1 MDKLRVIQWNT
12 GKVGKLSMRGV
23 LDDPRLELVGV
34 FAHSPDKVGKDA
46 GELCGRPETMTGV
59 TATDDIDA
67 LIALGADSVLYTPF
81 EGNVDHAVR
90 LLEAGMDVV
99 STNLFLHSGGVQG
112 EVRERLDAA
121 AQKGGSSLYITGIN
135 PGWANSITAAMT
147 AVCRQVDSVSLIESA
162 DCSVYESVETWA
174 FLGMGE
180 TGGATPE
187 LIERARTWLTLF
199 KDAVLRVGDALG
211 YEFDDIEFFCE
222 YATAAETVDLGWFK
236 MEQGTNA
243 ALRGGWN
250 GKVGGK
256 TVMNLTVIWYL
267 TKKLAE
273 GWEIDEDQHRV
284 LVKGDPDVDCR
295 IRYTPPSHWKNHDWD
310 TMTALPA
317 VSALFDIKAARPG
330 VLGIRDVG
338 LPHAP
343 AGVWARAR

>member
-12 GKVGKLSMRGV
+12 GKVGKLALRAI

-34 FAHSPDKVGKDA
+34 FAHSPDKTGKDA
-46 GELCGRPETMTGV
+46 GELCGRPATGI

-90 LLEAGMDVV
+90 LLEGGMDVV

-121 AQKGGSSLYITGIN
+121 AQQGGSSLYITGIN
-135 PGWANSITAAMT
+135 PGWVNAITAAMT
-147 AVCRQVDSVSLIESA
+147 AVCRQVESVTLVESA
-162 DCSVYESVETWA
+162 DCSVYESIETWG
-174 FLGMGE
+174 FLGIGE
-180 TGGATPE
+180 PGGMTPE
-187 LIERARTWLTLF
+187 LMERARSWLILF

-211 YEFDDIEFFCE
+211 YTFDDIDFFCE
-222 YATAAETVDLGWFK
+222 YATASQTVDLGWLK

-250 GKVGGK
+250 GKIGGK
-256 TVMNLTVIWYL
+256 TVINLTVVWYL
-267 TKKLAE
+267 TKHLAE
-273 GWEIDEDQHRV
+273 GWDIDDDQYHLTIV
-284 LVKGDPDVDCR
+284 GEPNIDTR
-295 IRYTPPSHWKNHDWD
+295 IRFTPPAHWKNHDWD

-330 VLGIRDVG
+330 VLGLRDVG

-343 AGVWARAR
+343 AGVWAAK